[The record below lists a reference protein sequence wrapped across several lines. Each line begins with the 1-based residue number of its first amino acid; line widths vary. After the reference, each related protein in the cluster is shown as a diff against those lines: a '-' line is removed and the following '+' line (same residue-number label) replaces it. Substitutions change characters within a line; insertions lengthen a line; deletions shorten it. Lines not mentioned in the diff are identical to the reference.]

1 MSASGGGIRHDEVNF
16 DGVFLIGTAALFAAS
31 AQPVATMLV
40 CVEEHE
46 TTCKNSSSTPS

>member
-16 DGVFLIGTAALFAAS
+16 DGAFLVGTAALFATS

-46 TTCKNSSSTPS
+46 TTCKNSSSTQ